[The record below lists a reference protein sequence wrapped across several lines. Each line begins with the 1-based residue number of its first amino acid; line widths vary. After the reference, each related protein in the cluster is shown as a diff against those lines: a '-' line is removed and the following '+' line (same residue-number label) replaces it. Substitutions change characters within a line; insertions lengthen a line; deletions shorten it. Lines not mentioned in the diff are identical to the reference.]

1 VAPIL
6 FFWVFVE
13 ELTSSSSG
21 GSVGV
26 LTGGT
31 LANISTTNGAAHLT
45 SSSQA
50 VRAGGQLSHSSSS
63 RNLHQAP
70 CCAEVP
76 LHLLMY
82 MRSVAP
88 SPHAQ

>member
-1 VAPIL
+1 
-6 FFWVFVE
+6 
-13 ELTSSSSG
+13 
-21 GSVGV
+21 
-26 LTGGT
+26 
-31 LANISTTNGAAHLT
+31 
-45 SSSQA
+45 